1 MTNKQREAMLLE
13 EAYSEVNE
21 GIFTRLKGQVA
32 GMGAGLKQGAQNI
45 ATGVAGKLGAKVT
58 PSGKTMGQAYAKAQ
72 QKSIFANFMKVAE
85 EEIADFNADLEKLG
99 KADLATLN
107 ASHPEIEQVIK
118 SSKALLDYLKKKS
131 GAPQKIA
138 SK

>member
-45 ATGVAGKLGAKVT
+45 ATGVAGKLGATVT
-58 PSGKTMGQAYAKAQ
+58 P
-72 QKSIFANFMKVAE
+72 
-85 EEIADFNADLEKLG
+85 LG
-99 KADLATLN
+99 KADLATLK

-118 SSKALLDYLKKKS
+118 SSKALLEYLKKKKY
-131 GAPQKIA
+131 APQKIA